1 MSVRRN
7 FQFDGMPTSYELIE
21 LGGLER
27 GTDESAAVKA
37 TLGEPVQGAL
47 IDRSTLPLIIVGYD
61 PRRLT
66 EVLLEQRT
74 EPETSLRPIA
84 VAGIQSASDA
94 PAVDQLADLVIA
106 PHAPANQLNAA
117 REALLELSLKLRE
130 LPVGEDDG
138 ALRLL
143 QYLDTRGRPLQPVLD
158 PASRM
163 AYRYPVAERMLDTSV
178 AHVLELLT
186 DMSRYGLLSRGVVDR
201 LYVCPDCN
209 SYRIPVKELCPE
221 CHGPD
226 VAMEVSIHHF
236 RCGYV
241 APESAFRR
249 TERPICP
256 KCHDPL
262 RHVGV
267 EYNRPGQ
274 FVVCGGCGYWATEP
288 ELRAW
293 CVDCNRLYAPENLRV
308 VRVHRFAP
316 TASARRVARAGTWH
330 PGRERLSPRDAR
342 RGPATAGDE
351 PIDVEA
357 VDEDG
362 GPPTQNR
369 EMLRKLIEMA
379 RPPEWPMTLYLARV
393 RVPGTA
399 SDDRH
404 LWIRKAEQALSRALG
419 RRDMMT
425 RVGPDSFLLVMPE
438 SEQKKA
444 PSARDI
450 ERWMRKRLGVALE
463 IGRIEADRA
472 LQLLDRAG

>member
-7 FQFDGMPTSYELIE
+7 FRFDSMPTAYELIE

-37 TLGEPVQGAL
+37 ALGEPVQGAL
-47 IDRSTLPLIIVGYD
+47 IDRSALPLIIVGYD

-66 EVLLEQRT
+66 EVLFEQRT

-84 VAGIQSASDA
+84 VAGIQSAGDA

-106 PHAPANQLNAA
+106 PHAPADQLNQASGT
-117 REALLELSLKLRE
+117 LLELSSRLQE
-130 LPVGEDDG
+130 LPPGEDDG

-143 QYLDTRGRPLQPVLD
+143 QYLDTRRKPLQPVLD

-178 AHVLELLT
+178 PQVLELLN

-221 CHGPD
+221 CRSPD
-226 VAMEVSIHHF
+226 IAMEVSIHHF

-241 APESAFRR
+241 APESAFNAAG
-249 TERPICP
+249 RPTCP

-293 CVDCNRLYAPENLRV
+293 CVDCNRLHSPENLRV
-308 VRVHRFAP
+308 VRVHRFTP
-316 TASARRVARAGTWH
+316 TASARRVARAGTWR
-330 PGRERLSPRDAR
+330 PGRERLSASHASR
-342 RGPATAGDE
+342 RAGGVDDEAGDT
-351 PIDVEA
+351 EA
-357 VDEDG
+357 EAERAPMPDH
-362 GPPTQNR
+362 Q
-369 EMLRKLIEMA
+369 MLRKLIEMA
-379 RPPEWPMTLYLARV
+379 QPPEWPMTLYLARV
-393 RVPGTA
+393 QVPGTA
-399 SDDRH
+399 AGDRH
-404 LWIRKAEQALSRALG
+404 PWIRKAEQALTRALG
-419 RRDMMT
+419 QRDMMA
-425 RVGPDSFLLVMPE
+425 RIGPDSFLLVMPE

-444 PSARDI
+444 PSGHDI
-450 ERWMRKRLGVALE
+450 ERWMQKRLGVALQ
-463 IGRIEADRA
+463 ISRVEANRA
-472 LQLLDRAG
+472 LQLLNQAG